1 MRLPRQRIL
10 ALLRRELIR
19 KALRPATIQVVRE
32 TMARFL
38 RWSRWPLRRVRLAHV
53 RGYLAARA
61 RTLSASS
68 LRSELVRLR
77 IAFQALTVA
86 GALARDPTLALSLEN
101 PRPRHQ
107 LVLGERA
114 VARLLQAASQGADH
128 ARSTVRAAALRD
140 RACLELTY
148 VLGLRKSEVAAARVL
163 DLDLQGQSLVVR
175 SAKRGRVRVLPITPA
190 ALFWIERWLREG
202 RAALAQAGEQAD
214 QGRLLLNDRGRPLHA
229 RLGVTGVV
237 ARVGRRA
244 GIVVT
249 PHSLRRSIA
258 SHLIRAG
265 VSVLAV
271 QALLGHERLATT
283 ACYLLLEQDDLRR
296 AVDLLERVRA

>member
-1 MRLPRQRIL
+1 MRRTRKAIL
-10 ALLRRELIR
+10 STLRRELIR
-19 KALRPATIQVVRE
+19 RALRPTSIETVLG

-38 RWSRWPLRRVRLAHV
+38 RAVGPALTRVGLAQV
-53 RGYLAARA
+53 KSYLAARA
-61 RTLSASS
+61 RTLSAGS

-77 IAFQALTVA
+77 IAFRALAVA
-86 GALARDPTLALSLEN
+86 GVLKRDPTLSLSVAN

-114 VARLLQAASQGADH
+114 VARLLQAASQNADH
-128 ARSTVRAAALRD
+128 ARSGLRAAALRD
-140 RACLELTY
+140 RACLELIY
-148 VLGLRKSEVAAARVL
+148 ALGLRKSEVAAARVL

-202 RAALAQAGEQAD
+202 RAVLAAGKSQD

-237 ARVGRRA
+237 TRVGRRA

-258 SHLIRAG
+258 SHMIRAG